1 MRSLLGVFSKKGN
14 KDQNDQQNLDN
25 LFQDFNNP
33 MPQNS
38 GPFNQ
43 FQQSSNINPMTNT
56 MTNNY
61 QNYSFGQTYGQAY
74 QQMPPQQSFS
84 NQFSQLWNFPPQQN
98 PAPNLNQFPPQQ
110 MQIQHQTD
118 FGQGG
123 FAIDERLE
131 QYINNTINEILK
143 DKLNEINDELSQI
156 KVWKEKVE
164 YLINRMQDQID
175 KLDNKITEINNLA
188 TRKLEEYDKGMRET
202 TTEIQA
208 LHRLIRTMIPAISES
223 TKELRETVEELKSLR
238 DSIRKP

>member
-1 MRSLLGVFSKKGN
+1 MRGLLGVFNKKGN

-33 MPQNS
+33 MPQNNV
-38 GPFNQ
+38 PFNQ
-43 FQQSSNINPMTNT
+43 FQQSSSINP

-61 QNYSFGQTYGQAY
+61 QNYPFGQTYGQTY

-84 NQFSQLWNFPPQQN
+84 NQFNQSWNFPSQPN
-98 PAPNLNQFPPQQ
+98 PSPNLNQYPPQQ
-110 MQIQHQTD
+110 MQIQNQPD
-118 FGQGG
+118 FGQGS

-131 QYINNTINEILK
+131 QYINSTINEILK

>member
-1 MRSLLGVFSKKGN
+1 MRGILGVFNKKGN

-33 MPQNS
+33 IPQNS

-43 FQQSSNINPMTNT
+43 FQQSSNVNP

-61 QNYSFGQTYGQAY
+61 QNYSFGQTYGQTF
-74 QQMPPQQSFS
+74 QQMSPQQSFS
-84 NQFSQLWNFPPQQN
+84 NQFNQSWNLPPQPN
-98 PAPNLNQFPPQQ
+98 PTPNFNQFPPQQ
-110 MQIQHQTD
+110 MQIQNQPD
-118 FGQGG
+118 FGQGN
-123 FAIDERLE
+123 FAIDERFE
-131 QYINNTINEILK
+131 QYINSTINEILK

-188 TRKLEEYDKGMRET
+188 IRKLEEYDKGMRET

>member
-14 KDQNDQQNLDN
+14 KDRNDQQNLDN

-33 MPQNS
+33 MPQNN

-43 FQQSSNINPMTNT
+43 FQQSNNINPMA
-56 MTNNY
+56 NNY
-61 QNYSFGQTYGQAY
+61 QNFSFGQTN
-74 QQMPPQQSFS
+74 QQMPLQQSTP
-84 NQFSQLWNFPPQQN
+84 NQFNQSWNLPPQPTPSPSQFPPPQQ
-98 PAPNLNQFPPQQ
+98 
-110 MQIQHQTD
+110 QIQSQPE

-143 DKLNEINDELSQI
+143 DKLNEVHNELSQI
-156 KVWKEKVE
+156 KIWKEKVE
-164 YLINRMQDQID
+164 YLINKMQEQID

-188 TRKLEEYDKGMRET
+188 TRKLEEYDKGMQEA

>member
-1 MRSLLGVFSKKGN
+1 MRSILGIFSKKSK
-14 KDQNDQQNLDN
+14 KDQNEQQNLDN

-33 MPQNS
+33 IPQNS

-43 FQQSSNINPMTNT
+43 FQQNNINPIASNF
-56 MTNNY
+56 
-61 QNYSFGQTYGQAY
+61 QNYSFNQPN
-74 QQMPPQQSFS
+74 QQFPLQQNPA
-84 NQFSQLWNFPPQQN
+84 NQFSQPWNLFPQSSQTPS
-98 PAPNLNQFPPQQ
+98 QFPPQQ
-110 MQIQHQTD
+110 PIQSQPE

-123 FAIDERLE
+123 FAIDEKIE
-131 QYINNTINEILK
+131 QYINNTVNEILK

-156 KVWKEKVE
+156 KIWKEKVE
-164 YLINRMQDQID
+164 YLINKMQEQID

-188 TRKLEEYDKGMRET
+188 TKKLEEYDKGMRET

>member
-14 KDQNDQQNLDN
+14 KDQSDQQNLDN

-33 MPQNS
+33 MLQNN

-43 FQQSSNINPMTNT
+43 FQQSNNINPIA
-56 MTNNY
+56 NNY
-61 QNYSFGQTYGQAY
+61 QNFSFGQTN
-74 QQMPPQQSFS
+74 QQMPLQQSIP
-84 NQFSQLWNFPPQQN
+84 NQFNQSWNLPPQPTPSPSQFPPPQQ
-98 PAPNLNQFPPQQ
+98 
-110 MQIQHQTD
+110 IQSQPE
-118 FGQGG
+118 FRQSG

-143 DKLNEINDELSQI
+143 DKLNELHDELSQI
-156 KVWKEKVE
+156 KIWKEKVE
-164 YLINRMQDQID
+164 YLINKMQEQID

-188 TRKLEEYDKGMRET
+188 TRKLEEYDKGMQEA

>member
-1 MRSLLGVFSKKGN
+1 MRSLLGVFNKKGN
-14 KDQNDQQNLDN
+14 KDQNNQQNLDN

-43 FQQSSNINPMTNT
+43 FQQSNNINPMI
-56 MTNNY
+56 NNY
-61 QNYSFGQTYGQAY
+61 QSYSFGQKYSQTY

-84 NQFSQLWNFPPQQN
+84 NQLNQSWNPPPQPN
-98 PAPNLNQFPPQQ
+98 PTPNLNQFPPQQ
-110 MQIQHQTD
+110 MQIQSQPD
-118 FGQGG
+118 FGQGS

-131 QYINNTINEILK
+131 QYINSTINEILK

-164 YLINRMQDQID
+164 YLINRMQDHID

-188 TRKLEEYDKGMRET
+188 IRKLEEYDKGMRET

>member
-1 MRSLLGVFSKKGN
+1 MRSFLRIFSKKGK
-14 KDQNDQQNLDN
+14 KDEDDQQNLDN
-25 LFQDFNNP
+25 LFQDFNSP
-33 MPQNS
+33 MSQNIE
-38 GPFNQ
+38 PFNQ
-43 FQQSSNINPMTNT
+43 FQQSSNINPMTN
-56 MTNNY
+56 NY
-61 QNYSFGQTYGQAY
+61 QNYSFGQTY
-74 QQMPPQQSFS
+74 QQMSPQQSFS
-84 NQFSQLWNFPPQQN
+84 NQFNQSWNLPPQSN
-98 PAPNLNQFPPQQ
+98 PIPNLNQFPPQQ
-110 MQIQHQTD
+110 MQIQNRPD
-118 FGQGG
+118 LGQGS

-131 QYINNTINEILK
+131 QYINSTINEMLK

-164 YLINRMQDQID
+164 YLINKMQDQID

>member
-14 KDQNDQQNLDN
+14 KDQGDQQNLDN

-33 MPQNS
+33 MPQNNA
-38 GPFNQ
+38 PFNQ
-43 FQQSSNINPMTNT
+43 FQQSNNINPIA
-56 MTNNY
+56 NNY
-61 QNYSFGQTYGQAY
+61 QNFSFGQTN
-74 QQMPPQQSFS
+74 QQMPLQQSTPSQF
-84 NQFSQLWNFPPQQN
+84 NQSWNLPPQ
-98 PAPNLNQFPPQQ
+98 PTPSPSQFPPLQQ
-110 MQIQHQTD
+110 QIQSQPE

-143 DKLNEINDELSQI
+143 DKLNEVHDELSQI
-156 KVWKEKVE
+156 KIWKEKVE
-164 YLINRMQDQID
+164 YLINKMQEQID

-188 TRKLEEYDKGMRET
+188 TRKLEEYDKGMQEA

>member
-14 KDQNDQQNLDN
+14 KNQNDQQNLDN

-38 GPFNQ
+38 GLFNQ
-43 FQQSSNINPMTNT
+43 FQQSSNINPIA
-56 MTNNY
+56 NNY
-61 QNYSFGQTYGQAY
+61 QNYSFGQTY
-74 QQMPPQQSFS
+74 QQMSPQQSFS
-84 NQFSQLWNFPPQQN
+84 NQFNQSWSLSPQPN
-98 PAPNLNQFPPQQ
+98 PSPNLNQFPPQQ
-110 MQIQHQTD
+110 MQIQNQPD
-118 FGQGG
+118 FGQGS
-123 FAIDERLE
+123 FAVDDRLE
-131 QYINNTINEILK
+131 QYINSTINEILK
-143 DKLNEINDELSQI
+143 DKINEINDELTQI

>member
-1 MRSLLGVFSKKGN
+1 MRGILGVFNKKGN

-33 MPQNS
+33 MSQNS
-38 GPFNQ
+38 GPSNQ
-43 FQQSSNINPMTNT
+43 FQQSSNINP

-61 QNYSFGQTYGQAY
+61 QNYSFGQTYGQTY

-84 NQFSQLWNFPPQQN
+84 NQFNQSWNFPPQPN
-98 PAPNLNQFPPQQ
+98 PTPNLNQFPPQQ
-110 MQIQHQTD
+110 MQIQNQPE
-118 FGQGG
+118 FGQGN

-131 QYINNTINEILK
+131 QYINSTINEILK

>member
-1 MRSLLGVFSKKGN
+1 MRSLLGIFSKKGN
-14 KDQNDQQNLDN
+14 KDQGDQQNLDN

-33 MPQNS
+33 MPQNN

-43 FQQSSNINPMTNT
+43 FQQSNNINPMA
-56 MTNNY
+56 NNY
-61 QNYSFGQTYGQAY
+61 QNFSFGQTN
-74 QQMPPQQSFS
+74 QQMPLQQSIPSQF
-84 NQFSQLWNFPPQQN
+84 NQSWNLPPQPTPSPSQFPPPQQ
-98 PAPNLNQFPPQQ
+98 
-110 MQIQHQTD
+110 QIQSQPE
-118 FGQGG
+118 FGQGNS
-123 FAIDERLE
+123 AIDERLE

-143 DKLNEINDELSQI
+143 DKLNEVHDELSQI
-156 KVWKEKVE
+156 KIWKEKVE
-164 YLINRMQDQID
+164 YLINKMQEQID

-188 TRKLEEYDKGMRET
+188 TRKLEEYDKGMQEA

>member
-14 KDQNDQQNLDN
+14 KDQSDQQNLDN

-33 MPQNS
+33 MLQNN

-43 FQQSSNINPMTNT
+43 FQQSNNINPIA
-56 MTNNY
+56 NNY
-61 QNYSFGQTYGQAY
+61 QNFSFGQTN
-74 QQMPPQQSFS
+74 QQMPLQQSIP
-84 NQFSQLWNFPPQQN
+84 NQFNQSWNLPPQ
-98 PAPNLNQFPPQQ
+98 PTPSQFPPPIQ
-110 MQIQHQTD
+110 QIQSQPE
-118 FGQGG
+118 FRQSG

-143 DKLNEINDELSQI
+143 DKLNELHDELSQI
-156 KVWKEKVE
+156 KIWKEKVE
-164 YLINRMQDQID
+164 YLINKMQEQID

-188 TRKLEEYDKGMRET
+188 TRKLEEYDKGMQEA

>member
-1 MRSLLGVFSKKGN
+1 MRSLLGIFSKKGN
-14 KDQNDQQNLDN
+14 KDQGDQQNLDN

-33 MPQNS
+33 MPQNN

-43 FQQSSNINPMTNT
+43 FQQSNNINPMA
-56 MTNNY
+56 NNY
-61 QNYSFGQTYGQAY
+61 QNFSFGQTN
-74 QQMPPQQSFS
+74 QQMP
-84 NQFSQLWNFPPQQN
+84 LQQN
-98 PAPNLNQFPPQQ
+98 PTNQFNQSWNLPPQPTPSPSQFPPQQ
-110 MQIQHQTD
+110 QIQSQPE

-143 DKLNEINDELSQI
+143 DKLNEVHDELSQI
-156 KVWKEKVE
+156 KIWKEKVE
-164 YLINRMQDQID
+164 YLINKMQEQID

-188 TRKLEEYDKGMRET
+188 TRKLEEYDKGMQEA

>member
-14 KDQNDQQNLDN
+14 KDQGDQQNLDN

-33 MPQNS
+33 MPQNNA
-38 GPFNQ
+38 PFNQ
-43 FQQSSNINPMTNT
+43 FQQSNNINPMA
-56 MTNNY
+56 NNY
-61 QNYSFGQTYGQAY
+61 QNFSFGQTN
-74 QQMPPQQSFS
+74 QQMPLQQSTPSQF
-84 NQFSQLWNFPPQQN
+84 NQPWNPPPQ
-98 PAPNLNQFPPQQ
+98 PTPTPSQFPPQQ
-110 MQIQHQTD
+110 QIQSQPE

-143 DKLNEINDELSQI
+143 DKLNEVHDELSQI
-156 KVWKEKVE
+156 KIWKEKVE
-164 YLINRMQDQID
+164 YLINKMQEQID

-188 TRKLEEYDKGMRET
+188 TRKLEEYDKGMQEA

>member
-1 MRSLLGVFSKKGN
+1 MRSLLGIFSKKGN
-14 KDQNDQQNLDN
+14 KDQGDQQNLDN

-33 MPQNS
+33 MPQNN

-43 FQQSSNINPMTNT
+43 FQQSNNINPMA
-56 MTNNY
+56 NNY
-61 QNYSFGQTYGQAY
+61 QNFSFGQTN
-74 QQMPPQQSFS
+74 QQMPLQQSTPSQF
-84 NQFSQLWNFPPQQN
+84 NQSWNLPPQPTPSPSQFPPPPQQ
-98 PAPNLNQFPPQQ
+98 Q
-110 MQIQHQTD
+110 QIQSQPEL
-118 FGQGG
+118 GQGG

-143 DKLNEINDELSQI
+143 DKLNEVHDELSQI
-156 KVWKEKVE
+156 KIWKEKVE
-164 YLINRMQDQID
+164 YLINKMQEQID
-175 KLDNKITEINNLA
+175 KLDNRITEINNLA
-188 TRKLEEYDKGMRET
+188 TRKLEEYDKGMQEA

>member
-1 MRSLLGVFSKKGN
+1 MRSLFGVFSKKGN
-14 KDQNDQQNLDN
+14 KDQNDQHNLDN

-33 MPQNS
+33 MQQNS
-38 GPFNQ
+38 GPFDQ
-43 FQQSSNINPMTNT
+43 FQQRSNINP

-61 QNYSFGQTYGQAY
+61 QNYSFGQTYSQTY
-74 QQMPPQQSFS
+74 QQMSPQQSPS
-84 NQFSQLWNFPPQQN
+84 NQFNQSWNLPPQPNPIQN
-98 PAPNLNQFPPQQ
+98 INQFPPQQ
-110 MQIQHQTD
+110 MQIQNQPD
-118 FGQGG
+118 LGQGI
-123 FAIDERLE
+123 FTVDERLE
-131 QYINNTINEILK
+131 QYINSIINEILK